1 MEEKKSKKKISMP
14 VLIINIIV
22 TALFLFVF
30 ACLCTVMVQNFT
42 GKEPTLFGYRSYV
55 VITDSMTGTYDKGDV
70 ILVKVLDAEELEKD
84 PSAIKEED
92 VITFVAPEGFGA
104 VEGYTVTHRIIEG
117 PYKGEDGRWYVRTKG
132 DAVQTADSV
141 PVPLDNVTGLV
152 KGKSEALAK
161 LQTVL
166 KSKTGFMFVIIIPLV
181 LIAVWQIAVFA
192 VAGVKQKHEKELSA
206 VKGDGQDNGSEEERI
221 KKIKEQAVEEYL
233 RQKDCAND
241 GKEDCLKHDG
251 KDVSDG
257 RQDDG
262 GGGQSR

>member
-1 MEEKKSKKKISMP
+1 MEDKKSKKKISVP

-84 PSAIKEED
+84 PSAVKEGD
-92 VITFVAPEGFGA
+92 VVTFVAPEGFGT
-104 VEGYTVTHRIIEG
+104 VEGYTVTHRVVEE

-166 KSKTGFMFVIIIPLV
+166 KSKTGFMFLIIIPLI

-192 VAGVKQKHEKELSA
+192 VAGVKQKHEKELSSA
-206 VKGDGQDNGSEEERI
+206 KENERDTGSEEERI
-221 KKIKEQAVEEYL
+221 KKIKESAVEEYL
-233 RQKDCAND
+233 RQKDCAEG
-241 GKEDCLKHDG
+241 GKENCVKRDSEDVGDG
-251 KDVSDG
+251 T
-257 RQDDG
+257 RDDRKG
-262 GGGQSR
+262 DQSR